1 MKASVLFLVCCFSS
15 SLSLAHARQCQI
27 ERLTATQLNLNA
39 SYLSQAATSFS
50 VNCDSRYAIKFNSR
64 NLVNSTGSSYL
75 VNEKNYKLRTQM
87 NISGASSSRWNVP
100 LSQAPTGQDKFVVLV
115 QLMERPTARTPAG
128 VYRDSLYINLMF

>member
-1 MKASVLFLVCCFSS
+1 MKTSVLLLMCCMS
-15 SLSLAHARQCQI
+15 SLSLAHAKQCQI

-50 VNCDSRYAIKFNSR
+50 VACESRYAIKFNSR
-64 NLVNSTGSSYL
+64 NLVNSACSSYL

-100 LSQAPTGQDKFVVLV
+100 ISQAATGQDKFVVLV

>member
-1 MKASVLFLVCCFSS
+1 MKASVLFLVCCISS

-64 NLVNSTGSSYL
+64 NL